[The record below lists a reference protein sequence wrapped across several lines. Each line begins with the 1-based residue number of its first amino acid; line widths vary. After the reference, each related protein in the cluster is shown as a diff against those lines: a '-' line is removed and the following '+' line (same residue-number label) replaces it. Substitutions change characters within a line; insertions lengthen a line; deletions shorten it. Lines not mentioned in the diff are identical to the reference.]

1 MVIVAGYFED
11 QQGKLKKWP
20 AIPLA
25 GGMPQPREDYSAHA
39 WGIGTF
45 NGHTDT
51 GRTPVAEQ
59 TNKNTHT
66 DVVMKTTSENKN
78 NLWAV
83 GG

>member
-1 MVIVAGYFED
+1 VVIGAGYFED
-11 QQGKLKKWP
+11 QQRELKDWP